1 MALPKAVQREVDAA
15 NKIAE
20 EMKAAQQPPEGAKP
34 EGAPPETPPAE
45 AKPAPTISPP
55 SDDSGWEHRYKVLQ
69 GKYNAEVPRLQADN
83 RDLLAR
89 VSGLENMLASLSVQ
103 QRPAADQGA
112 PSQPAGEKYRY
123 VKDEERSEFGEDLY
137 DFIKRAARE
146 AVEPVVDQRFQE
158 VSQKLGKTEKTVS
171 SVAANVVQSAR
182 DKLHAT
188 LTDQVPTWEQL
199 NTDETFLAWLDQE
212 DPYSGSKRG
221 TLLTQAYNANNA
233 PRVVAIFKGFLN
245 EHAAVSPPGTPAPS
259 NASQATGGPQVNL
272 DTLVAPGA
280 PSAGAAGAPNEAN
293 KRIWTQADIAA
304 FYRDVQLGKFR
315 NNLTRQRELEQ
326 DIFAAGREGRIR

>member
-15 NKIAE
+15 NKIAD
-20 EMKAAQQPPEGAKP
+20 EMKAAQQPNPEDR
-34 EGAPPETPPAE
+34 PPEATAPE
-45 AKPAPTISPP
+45 AKPPAAPTKDIAPP

-89 VSGLENMLASLSVQ
+89 LSGLENMLASLNAQ

-123 VKDEERSEFGEDLY
+123 VKDEERHEFGEDLY

-158 VSQKLGKTEKTVS
+158 VSSKLGKTEKTVN
-171 SVAANVVQSAR
+171 SVASSVVQSAR

-188 LTDQVPTWEQL
+188 LDDQVPQWSQL
-199 NTDETFLAWLDQE
+199 NTDDGFIAWLDQD
-212 DPYSGSKRG
+212 DPYSGVRRG

-245 EHAAVSPPGTPAPS
+245 EHAAVSAPGTPAPS

-293 KRIWTQADIAA
+293 KRIWTHADIAA

-315 NNLTRQRELEQ
+315 NNLPRQRELEH
-326 DIFAAGREGRIR
+326 DIFAAQRENRIR